1 MIGSRHRPSTVMVKI
16 VTPAAPVI
24 RFTSVIPAPPVNKA
38 VKALVE
44 QEAVSEVRRALNA
57 WAYGDVS

>member
-1 MIGSRHRPSTVMVKI
+1 MVKI
-16 VTPAAPVI
+16 VIPATPVI
-24 RFTSVIPAPPVNKA
+24 RFTSLIPSLPPNKA

-57 WAYGDVS
+57 WAYGEVS